1 MASSNRIRR
10 SWISPRLAN
19 RILIISCAA
28 IFCIIIV
35 AGFSPFT
42 SHPPNQVHWNKSAKG
57 LYFGEYASIIS
68 DKPLSFSENGSCSVE
83 LWMQPGDISDSNTM
97 LAFYVPGRDLQF
109 SIDQLGNGVLVERRP
124 ARSTTPTK
132 RQEIYL
138 HNVLEQDL
146 PVLITVT
153 ADARGTAVYVNGLP
167 VAVSS
172 QFDLTRSDLSGRIV
186 VGNSPFSNYSWSG
199 VLYGIAIYDRQ
210 LTPDEARANYTQWT
224 QFGVPGNREKEG
236 AVALFKFSAGHG
248 NVIQNEV
255 APQPVLSIP
264 DSYFVLDPPFLEPF
278 WRPGSSWGDWKDGL
292 INFFGF
298 VPLGLFLCP
307 LCGRFMRPRAAIL
320 LTISIG
326 CLLSFSIEATQYYL
340 PTRDSDSRDL
350 LTNSFGAALGALV
363 YEWPLARRLLS
374 SIGINFS
381 KSDQEAV
388 DNVPPL
394 GSAERKLKCS

>member
-1 MASSNRIRR
+1 MASSHRIRR

-28 IFCIIIV
+28 IVCIIIV

-83 LWMQPGDISDSNTM
+83 LWMQPRDISDSNTM

-199 VLYGIAIYDRQ
+199 VLYGIAVYDHQ
-210 LTPDEARANYTQWT
+210 LTADEARENYTQWT
-224 QFGVPGNREKEG
+224 QFGLPGDPGKEG
-236 AVALFKFSAGHG
+236 AVALFKFDAGQG

-255 APQPVLSIP
+255 APQPVLNIP
-264 DSYFVLDPPFLEPF
+264 NSYFVLDPPFLEPF

-307 LCGRFMRPRAAIL
+307 LCGRYMRPRAAIL
-320 LTISIG
+320 LTITFG
-326 CLLSFSIEATQYYL
+326 FLLSFSIEATQYYL

-350 LTNSFGAALGALV
+350 LTNSFGTALGALV
-363 YEWPLARRLLS
+363 YGWPLARRLLS
-374 SIGINFS
+374 RIGIACLDS
-381 KSDQEAV
+381 GQAVPGCMPVPMAGKSVEY
-388 DNVPPL
+388 
-394 GSAERKLKCS
+394 S